1 MGLNIIELSD
11 IMQYIDTIED
21 KRIHDLLHKMRF
33 EYSEYTDIG
42 TVEDC
47 KNYKKLCD
55 IPMSQVNVLLQMSN
69 KTLLDEIQ
77 ALNKEIEMLKICKG
91 DSPRKNY
98 NAQYY
103 EEHKEEISKKR
114 KAKRKEIKEK

>member
-11 IMQYIDTIED
+11 VMQYIDTIED
-21 KRIHDLLHKMRF
+21 KRMHDLLHKMQF

-69 KTLLDEIQ
+69 KTLLDEIH
-77 ALNKEIEMLKICKG
+77 ALNNEIELLKQ
-91 DSPRKNY
+91 P
-98 NAQYY
+98 
-103 EEHKEEISKKR
+103 
-114 KAKRKEIKEK
+114 KAKRRKNKEK

>member
-11 IMQYIDTIED
+11 VMQYIDTIED

-69 KTLLDEIQ
+69 KTLLDEIH

-91 DSPRKNY
+91 NSPRKNY

>member
-11 IMQYIDTIED
+11 VMQYIDTIED
-21 KRIHDLLHKMRF
+21 KRMHDLLHKMRF
-33 EYSEYTDIG
+33 EYSEYTEIG

-91 DSPRKNY
+91 NSPRKNY

>member
-11 IMQYIDTIED
+11 VMQYIDTIED

-33 EYSEYTDIG
+33 EYSEYTEIG

-69 KTLLDEIQ
+69 KTLLDEIH

-91 DSPRKNY
+91 NSPRKNY

>member
-11 IMQYIDTIED
+11 VMQYIDTIED

-33 EYSEYTDIG
+33 EYSEYTEIG

-69 KTLLDEIQ
+69 KTLLDEIH

-91 DSPRKNY
+91 NSPRKNY

-114 KAKRKEIKEK
+114 KDKRKEIKEK

>member
-11 IMQYIDTIED
+11 VMQYIDTIKD

-55 IPMSQVNVLLQMSN
+55 IPMSQVNILLQMSN

-77 ALNKEIEMLKICKG
+77 ALNKEIEILKICKG
-91 DSPRKNY
+91 NSPRKNY

>member
-11 IMQYIDTIED
+11 VMQYIDTIED

-91 DSPRKNY
+91 NSPRKNY

>member
-11 IMQYIDTIED
+11 VMQYIDTIED

-33 EYSEYTDIG
+33 EYSEYTEIG

-69 KTLLDEIQ
+69 KTLLDEIH

>member
-11 IMQYIDTIED
+11 VMQYIDTIED

-69 KTLLDEIQ
+69 KTLLDEIH
-77 ALNKEIEMLKICKG
+77 ALNKEIEMLKICKSN
-91 DSPRKNY
+91 SPRKNY

>member
-11 IMQYIDTIED
+11 VMQYIDTIKD

-33 EYSEYTDIG
+33 EYSEYTEIG

-69 KTLLDEIQ
+69 KTLLDEIH
-77 ALNKEIEMLKICKG
+77 ALK
-91 DSPRKNY
+91 
-98 NAQYY
+98 
-103 EEHKEEISKKR
+103 
-114 KAKRKEIKEK
+114 KEIKLLKQPKTKKIRRKQ

>member
-11 IMQYIDTIED
+11 VMQYIDTIED

-33 EYSEYTDIG
+33 EYSEYTEIG

-69 KTLLDEIQ
+69 KTLLDEIH
-77 ALNKEIEMLKICKG
+77 ALKKEIEMLKICKG
-91 DSPRKNY
+91 NSPRKNY

>member
-11 IMQYIDTIED
+11 VMQYIDTIED

-33 EYSEYTDIG
+33 EYSEYTEIG

-91 DSPRKNY
+91 NSPRKNY

>member
-11 IMQYIDTIED
+11 VMQYIDTIED

-33 EYSEYTDIG
+33 EYGEYTDIG

-69 KTLLDEIQ
+69 KVLIDEID
-77 ALNKEIEMLKICKG
+77 ALKKEIKMLKICKG
-91 DSPRKNY
+91 DSPRKDY

-103 EEHKEEISKKR
+103 EEHKEEISEKR

>member
-11 IMQYIDTIED
+11 VMQYIDTIED

-69 KTLLDEIQ
+69 KTLLDEIH

-91 DSPRKNY
+91 DSPHKNY

>member
-1 MGLNIIELSD
+1 MDLNIIELSD
-11 IMQYIDTIED
+11 VMQYIDTIED

-33 EYSEYTDIG
+33 EYSEYTEIG

-91 DSPRKNY
+91 NSPRKNY

>member
-11 IMQYIDTIED
+11 VMQYIDTIED
-21 KRIHDLLHKMRF
+21 KRIHDLLHKMQF
-33 EYSEYTDIG
+33 EYNEYNTIG

-69 KTLLDEIQ
+69 KTLLDEIES
-77 ALNKEIEMLKICKG
+77 LNKEIELLKQPK
-91 DSPRKNY
+91 RRN
-98 NAQYY
+98 
-103 EEHKEEISKKR
+103 KK
-114 KAKRKEIKEK
+114 

>member
-11 IMQYIDTIED
+11 VMQYIDTIED

-33 EYSEYTDIG
+33 EYSEYIDIG

-69 KTLLDEIQ
+69 KTLLDEIH
-77 ALNKEIEMLKICKG
+77 ALNKEIELLKQPK
-91 DSPRKNY
+91 SRKKIRRN
-98 NAQYY
+98 NG
-103 EEHKEEISKKR
+103 
-114 KAKRKEIKEK
+114 